1 MESRGP
7 DEGEPRPQ
15 LQIWDE
21 GREATVGGLADGE
34 GEWRVTVL
42 VESVD
47 ADLFRG
53 RFRFRRDDERYE
65 TAPILVEESTAAVV
79 RRARELP
86 TAMLRQLLASAR
98 G

>member
-1 MESRGP
+1 MDSRGP

-21 GREATVGGLADGE
+21 GREATLGVLADGE
-34 GEWRVTVL
+34 GEWSVSVL

-53 RFRFRRDDERYE
+53 RFRFRQGDERHE
-65 TAPILVEESTAAVV
+65 TAPVLVEESAGAVV
-79 RRARELP
+79 RRAQELP
-86 TAMLRQLLASAR
+86 AAMLRQLLASAR

>member
-7 DEGEPRPQ
+7 DDEEPRPQ

-21 GREATVGGLADGE
+21 GREATVGTLADGE
-34 GEWRVTVL
+34 GEWSVSVL

-53 RFRFRRDDERYE
+53 RFRFRRKDERHE
-65 TAPILVEESTAAVV
+65 TASVLVEESATAVV
-79 RRARELP
+79 RRAQELP
-86 TAMLRQLLASAR
+86 TAMLLQLLASAR